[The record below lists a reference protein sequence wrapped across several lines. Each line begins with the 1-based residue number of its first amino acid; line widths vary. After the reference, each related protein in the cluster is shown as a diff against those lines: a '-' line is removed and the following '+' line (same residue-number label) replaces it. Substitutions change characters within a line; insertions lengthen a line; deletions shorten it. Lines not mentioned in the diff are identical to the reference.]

1 MYNLRTQFEQGGA
14 VKQAQGLAALGRGE
28 DTQLI
33 HMTPSEIQNLQ
44 TLAQKYGGGLTVN
57 PNTGLPEAGFLKNII
72 PMLVGGA
79 LAIGT
84 GGLGLTLA
92 PWMVGGAM
100 GLGGLAAS
108 GGDFKQAAKWGLGG
122 LGGAS
127 LATSLRCSGSWDSGR
142 ARSDKSSNST
152 SCARSYWKVFAAPA
166 GGWRRNSK

>member
-79 LAIGT
+79 LALAT
-84 GGLGLTLA
+84 GWCVRAFVVA

-127 LATSLRCSGSWDSGR
+127 
-142 ARSDKSSNST
+142 
-152 SCARSYWKVFAAPA
+152 V
-166 GGWRRNSK
+166 

>member
-72 PMLVGGA
+72 PYVSRWGFSSCNGWCVTFVCKPVDNRRGN
-79 LAIGT
+79 GT
-84 GGLGLTLA
+84 
-92 PWMVGGAM
+92 WWV
-100 GLGGLAAS
+100 
-108 GGDFKQAAKWGLGG
+108 
-122 LGGAS
+122 
-127 LATSLRCSGSWDSGR
+127 
-142 ARSDKSSNST
+142 
-152 SCARSYWKVFAAPA
+152 SCI
-166 GGWRRNSK
+166 WR